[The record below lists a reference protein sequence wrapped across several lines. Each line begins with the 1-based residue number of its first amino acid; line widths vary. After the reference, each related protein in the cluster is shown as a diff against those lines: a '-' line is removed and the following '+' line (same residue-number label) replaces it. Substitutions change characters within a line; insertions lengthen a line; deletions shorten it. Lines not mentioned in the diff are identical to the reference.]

1 MDMAK
6 VKFNPDTMRERR
18 VGGKADGEL
27 IGYVDFSIFP
37 LKTYTV
43 DEVER

>member
-1 MDMAK
+1 M
-6 VKFNPDTMRERR
+6 VKFNPKTMRERR
-18 VGGKADGEL
+18 EGGKADGKL
-27 IGYVDFSIFP
+27 IGYVDISVFP

>member
-1 MDMAK
+1 M
-6 VKFNPDTMRERR
+6 VKFNPKTMRERR
-18 VGGKADGEL
+18 EDGKADGKL
-27 IGYVDFSIFP
+27 IGYVDISVFP